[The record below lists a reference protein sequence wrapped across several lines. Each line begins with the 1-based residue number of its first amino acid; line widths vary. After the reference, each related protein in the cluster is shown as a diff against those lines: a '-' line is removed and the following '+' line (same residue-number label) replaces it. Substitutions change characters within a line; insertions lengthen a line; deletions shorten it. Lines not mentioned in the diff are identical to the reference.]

1 MIKLYTTHCPKCKIL
16 KKKLDELNIEYDII
30 EDVDI
35 MLELGMS
42 QVPILEIDGVRL
54 DFTEANNWVNK
65 QKKMED

>member
-42 QVPILEIDGVRL
+42 QVPILEIDGVSL

>member
-16 KKKLDELNIEYDII
+16 KKKLDELNIEYDVI

-42 QVPILEIDGVRL
+42 QVPILEIDEVKM

>member
-16 KKKLDELNIEYDII
+16 KKKLDELNIEYDVV

-35 MLELGMS
+35 MLKLGMS
-42 QVPILEIDGVRL
+42 QVPILEIDEVKM

>member
-42 QVPILEIDGVRL
+42 QVPILEIDEVKM